1 MIKKLNPEDLEL
13 LKKPFGT
20 LILDKDITKEGIA
33 SILVDA
39 TKIISVGDATTARM
53 VSFDLIPDLAVID
66 GKERRIKQN
75 YPAKYEAA
83 ELQCVNPSGTISDEA
98 VAIIRTALNLKPPVR
113 VVVDGEEDMLAL
125 PVFTLAPIG
134 SVVLYG
140 QPLRGV
146 VAVKITLA
154 KQEEANKLMARLS

>member
-20 LILDKDITKEGIA
+20 LILDKDITKERIA

-66 GKERRIKQN
+66 GKERRIKQY

-154 KQEEANKLMARLS
+154 KQEEANELMARLS